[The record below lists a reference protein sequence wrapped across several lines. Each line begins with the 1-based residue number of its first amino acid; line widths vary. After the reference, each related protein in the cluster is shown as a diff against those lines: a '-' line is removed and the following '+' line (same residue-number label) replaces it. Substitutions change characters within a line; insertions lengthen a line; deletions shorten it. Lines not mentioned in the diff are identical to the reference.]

1 MTGVP
6 EPLSPDARRA
16 LEKELSDLRD
26 ERRSV
31 AVTLRG
37 NGSEAPG
44 DSADQADELQRATE
58 VTRLDNR
65 IAEVTAR
72 LHDATVSPPPSTDA
86 VGVGSTVTV
95 RFADGTTETLHIG
108 EIADDRDQSLVT
120 ADSPLGR
127 GLLGRRAGDAVAYD
141 TPRGP
146 TSAEVVS
153 IGTRA

>member
-16 LEKELSDLRD
+16 LEKELSDLRE

-31 AVTLRG
+31 AATLRG
-37 NGSEAPG
+37 NGSEGVG
-44 DSADQADELQRATE
+44 DSADQADELQRASDLARMDT
-58 VTRLDNR
+58 R

-72 LHDATVSPPPSTDA
+72 LQDTTVSTPPSTGV

-95 RFADGTTETLHIG
+95 RFADGRTDTLHIG
-108 EIADDRDQSLVT
+108 KIADDQDDSLVT
-120 ADSPLGR
+120 TDSPLGR
-127 GLLGRRAGDAVAYD
+127 ELLGRRAGDAVAYE
-141 TPRGP
+141 TPGGP

-153 IGTRA
+153 VGVRA